1 MRNIVLCIVA
11 ALIVLGGYC
20 FFTSTQCLGYSC
32 ISFEDKDTYRVEEA
46 YESTPKVYRAL
57 LRHDELRIRIEAY
70 ADISAENANSYDK
83 IKIMNIQ
90 SLYETAKSPYPGA
103 LSNEIDCGKDYRPQI
118 GKLAVNG
125 VPSTYI
131 QGYLNDRFQYG
142 TCLKEELEYRS
153 SLVLFHCPSQ
163 KKWYQFE
170 LITSLADPVDDKRIL
185 GSLTCK

>member
-1 MRNIVLCIVA
+1 MRKIVPYIIIA
-11 ALIVLGGYC
+11 ILGLFSYSVI
-20 FFTSTQCLGYSC
+20 FFTKCSKYSC
-32 ISFEDKDTYRVEEA
+32 ISFDGMDNYRVEEE
-46 YESTPKVYRAL
+46 YESTSKVYRAL

-83 IKIMNIQ
+83 IKTMNIQ

-118 GKLAVNG
+118 GNLAING

-142 TCLKEELEYRS
+142 ACLKEELVYKS
-153 SLVLFHCPSQ
+153 SLVLFHCPLQ

-170 LITSLADPVDDKRIL
+170 LIRPLARPVDDKRIL